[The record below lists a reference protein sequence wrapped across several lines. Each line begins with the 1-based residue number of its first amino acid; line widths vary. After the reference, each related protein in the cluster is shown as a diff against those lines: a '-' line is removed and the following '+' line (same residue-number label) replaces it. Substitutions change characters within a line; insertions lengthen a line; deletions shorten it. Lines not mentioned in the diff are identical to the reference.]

1 MNDFDA
7 MRDKIGNRFDLVL
20 VASERLRQLHKQ
32 RKEQDETH
40 KYSGNSAAQY
50 LEERKRLEVPT
61 KVAFA
66 EIEAGTVGREYLA
79 LVRERRVRNVKPKR
93 GDFMI

>member
-20 VASERLRQLHKQ
+20 VASERLRQLHAERKQ
-32 RKEQDETH
+32 QDETH
-40 KYSGNSAAQY
+40 KYSGNSAADY
-50 LEERKRLEVPT
+50 LNERRKMEIPT
-61 KVAFA
+61 KRAFR
-66 EIEAGTVGREYLA
+66 EIESGIVGRDHLK